1 MWRYEVRKMIVE
13 SHAHYAHASFAG
25 NFRYLSW
32 EDNWELKEGTLEE
45 LLRQMQERGI
55 AMSVE
60 PGIGLDFTE
69 NILSLARRYPGRI
82 FPAVGCQAAQ
92 PGRADR

>member
-1 MWRYEVRKMIVE
+1 MRKMIVE

-45 LLRQMQERGI
+45 LLQQMQERGI

-60 PGIGLDFTE
+60 PGIGLDRRGSPPRRF
-69 NILSLARRYPGRI
+69 SLHFYRPI
-82 FPAVGCQAAQ
+82 KVK
-92 PGRADR
+92 